1 MAEVAVSIVIALF
14 DEKSELLRVLHKE
27 VEDIK
32 VELEF
37 IASFLKEADA
47 RASKADHTDS
57 VLKTWVKYVREAA
70 FQIEDIVDE
79 YMLHLEEHRDQ
90 RGCMASFQRIARL
103 IKNLKKR
110 HGIASRIQDM
120 KRLVL
125 ELGRKRERYGFNLL
139 EQGERSRSG
148 AENNTMR
155 DPRSYKPKEFLK
167 SMIKQFFEARK
178 EPPLTGIE
186 AMEESMLI
194 SISRAFLKEKRY
206 LMVFDDVWK
215 EIFWLEVEYAS
226 MDNNK
231 GSRIM
236 ITTRNVQAAKFCK
249 KSSLAH
255 VHELKSLSPR
265 SAQQLLCKIA
275 SQFDQE
281 KQCSLG
287 LESVFRHYQ
296 KV

>member
-155 DPRSYKPKEFLK
+155 DPRV
-167 SMIKQFFEARK
+167 
-178 EPPLTGIE
+178 GIH
-186 AMEESMLI
+186 
-194 SISRAFLKEKRY
+194 F
-206 LMVFDDVWK
+206 V
-215 EIFWLEVEYAS
+215 
-226 MDNNK
+226 
-231 GSRIM
+231 
-236 ITTRNVQAAKFCK
+236 
-249 KSSLAH
+249 
-255 VHELKSLSPR
+255 
-265 SAQQLLCKIA
+265 
-275 SQFDQE
+275 
-281 KQCSLG
+281 
-287 LESVFRHYQ
+287 
-296 KV
+296 

>member
-1 MAEVAVSIVIALF
+1 
-14 DEKSELLRVLHKE
+14 
-27 VEDIK
+27 
-32 VELEF
+32 
-37 IASFLKEADA
+37 
-47 RASKADHTDS
+47 
-57 VLKTWVKYVREAA
+57 
-70 FQIEDIVDE
+70 
-79 YMLHLEEHRDQ
+79 
-90 RGCMASFQRIARL
+90 
-103 IKNLKKR
+103 
-110 HGIASRIQDM
+110 
-120 KRLVL
+120 
-125 ELGRKRERYGFNLL
+125 
-139 EQGERSRSG
+139 
-148 AENNTMR
+148 
-155 DPRSYKPKEFLK
+155 
-167 SMIKQFFEARK
+167 MIKQFFEARK